1 MENKTIKYTN
11 NIETTS
17 EYDKTK
23 DKNKESSVIIRGTT
37 IGFFI
42 EYFFNEISYCHF
54 FNPPL
59 PSNTDIR
66 RQNQNQLLPPMMVIY
81 LLRKSFLFI
90 SQKTRYPTKNITH
103 TDTNYGRIK
112 TKSTVF
118 YFVKPYNIIKKA
130 G

>member
-1 MENKTIKYTN
+1 MIMVIQITTNARKLRVRLISTFISSPLPPMENKTIKYIN

-17 EYDKTK
+17 KYNKTK

-54 FNPPL
+54 FIPPL

-90 SQKTRYPTKNITH
+90 SNETRYTSENI
-103 TDTNYGRIK
+103 
-112 TKSTVF
+112 
-118 YFVKPYNIIKKA
+118 
-130 G
+130 